1 MKAKDAQKN
10 EEKRSKTN
18 LVINSFK
25 AVLKLVMLILL
36 ISSAIFGGK
45 ILIEN
50 ETIIK
55 NGIAARNLA
64 MTYDEVQENDNS
76 TQNEYVKFDAY
87 FLQ

>member
-36 ISSAIFGGK
+36 ISFAFFGVN
-45 ILIEN
+45 ILI
-50 ETIIK
+50 
-55 NGIAARNLA
+55 
-64 MTYDEVQENDNS
+64 
-76 TQNEYVKFDAY
+76 
-87 FLQ
+87 